1 MQAPAC
7 KLLVM
12 CCMTKPDI
20 KVPLYGRASGVEHL
34 NSAVEKH
41 MTPPMVLSLKFD
53 SHAFDV
59 KFGESQVGCE

>member
-1 MQAPAC
+1 
-7 KLLVM
+7 
-12 CCMTKPDI
+12 MTKPDI